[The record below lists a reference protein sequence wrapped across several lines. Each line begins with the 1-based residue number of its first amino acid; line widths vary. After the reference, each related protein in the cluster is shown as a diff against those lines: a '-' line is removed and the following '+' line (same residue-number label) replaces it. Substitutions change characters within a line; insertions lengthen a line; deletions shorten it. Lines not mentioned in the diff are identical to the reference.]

1 MNMLIELFRL
11 PHFLREGYLY
21 HFLRLLDRRAVVM
34 IKYADTKLDHSA
46 DILESS
52 ALKKMRQDLEL
63 TSDADFFLL
72 LGVAERLSPGI
83 YFALA
88 GDPATIEEKFIEL
101 FESF

>member
-1 MNMLIELFRL
+1 M
-11 PHFLREGYLY
+11 
-21 HFLRLLDRRAVVM
+21 
-34 IKYADTKLDHSA
+34 
-46 DILESS
+46 
-52 ALKKMRQDLEL
+52 LKKLRTDLDL
-63 TSDADFFLL
+63 LPDADFLLL